1 MAIRTACP
9 DCDLLV
15 NVPTL
20 PKGELAYCPRC
31 NASLTQGGFSSSA
44 LLALATTGIVFWLT
58 SLVQPL
64 LALEVNGV
72 TQSVG
77 LWQGAISMLNQGEI
91 LLTLLFAMTT
101 MVAPILQL
109 GIVLWLVLPLMWHKR
124 PWALG
129 WLFRLFRDNEQWM
142 MLEVFF
148 LGVLVTS
155 VKLSAMA
162 EVIPGWSLLSF
173 IGLMLTMAAIQI
185 AFDIDGYWQE
195 IAQCR

>member
-1 MAIRTACP
+1 MTIRTACP

-15 NVPTL
+15 TVPAL
-20 PKGELAYCPRC
+20 PEGARAYCPRC
-31 NASLTQGGFSSSA
+31 GASLTQGGFSFQL
-44 LLALATTGIVFWLT
+44 LLALTITGIIFWLT

-64 LALEVNGV
+64 LILEVNGV
-72 TQSVG
+72 AQAVG
-77 LWQGAISMLNQGEI
+77 LWQGTISMLHQGEI

-101 MVAPILQL
+101 IVAPMLQL
-109 GIVLWLVLPLMWHKR
+109 GIMLWLILPLAWRKR

-162 EVIPGWSLLSF
+162 QVVPGWSLLAF
-173 IGLMLTMAAIQI
+173 IGLMLTIAAIQI
-185 AFDIDGYWQE
+185 AFDVDGYWRE
-195 IAQCR
+195 VTQCT